1 MTVILIFLYMIEEI
15 DRYAFGNL
23 YNHNNFC
30 MPEEKIVRTVFDI
43 TPLPTND
50 NVPDYYDCENDP
62 TFIRKMEL
70 AKPALEALYKKYSH
84 LGNLNEEI
92 NEETK

>member
-1 MTVILIFLYMIEEI
+1 MSEK
-15 DRYAFGNL
+15 
-23 YNHNNFC
+23 
-30 MPEEKIVRTVFDI
+30 KIVRTVFDI

-70 AKPALEALYKKYSH
+70 AKPAIEAFFRQYGH
-84 LGNLNEEI
+84 LLKSDEEI